1 MFRIERI
8 ATTSS
13 IFEEIRE
20 IRRRVFIQ
28 EQGVSPANEFDDT
41 DREAVHFLAWLDDA
55 AVGTARLYGEGAVAR
70 IGRVAVLASVRG
82 RGVGIAIMEHAL
94 VEARRLGYG
103 EVVVHAQTRVR
114 SFYERLGF
122 QAEGDAYEEEGIPHV
137 SMRLHG
143 LRASDGGAVGPKSGH
158 L

>member
-1 MFRIERI
+1 MLQIERI
-8 ATTSS
+8 EIGSS

-41 DREAVHFLAWLDDA
+41 DREAVHFLAWLDGS

-70 IGRVAVLASVRG
+70 IGRVAVLAPARS

-94 VEARRLGYG
+94 AEARRLGYD
-103 EVVVHAQTRVR
+103 EVVLHAQTRVR
-114 SFYERLGF
+114 EFYERLGF
-122 QAEGDAYEEEGIPHV
+122 QAEGDEYEEEGIPHV
-137 SMRLHG
+137 SMRL
-143 LRASDGGAVGPKSGH
+143 LWLTSSDEGAEPK
-158 L
+158 